1 MIQSVF
7 YNVGIYCRLSLD
19 DGSVGESG
27 SIQTQKMML
36 EKYCKDNNYT
46 IKEIYIDDGV
56 SGLTFDRDGFK
67 RMLKDIEAGKINMV
81 ITKDLSRLGRDYLQ
95 TGYYTEQ
102 YFPLHNVRYIAINDG
117 VDTLIDNNDMAPFK
131 NILNDMYAKDLSRK
145 VKSAKRQRALNGLY
159 ISAQPPYGYIKD
171 PSNKNH
177 LVVDEDIRHVIELI
191 FRLSKEGNGAPFIAK
206 YLEEHKIL
214 SPSAYKSL
222 KGDTRFDRYKDEP
235 YKWKAVTIRKILT
248 DIVYCGHMENH
259 KYEVKNYKTK
269 KCTKVPDDEH
279 IIVKNTH
286 EAIISDEDFKTIQT
300 VMAKRHYPTHHE
312 HENIFK
318 SILFCE
324 CGKRMAIAHKVRK
337 NKRDSFYKCANH
349 ENNPIECPHSNI
361 IQYEMVKAVVYKHL
375 MGIIKRLKEGNRFRN
390 ELVKR
395 FQQQY
400 SKSNSGEIKKTEA
413 RLKQLIKIA
422 SKLYEDFAADL
433 INERTYK
440 ELLLKNKQEQDLLEL
455 KLKTL
460 TNQEQQLKD
469 KITDLDKLINKF
481 NDYLDNLELT
491 SEMVNSLIERIELSY
506 PEVIDGV
513 KCRKVKIIYKFI
525 AESIDLD

>member
-1 MIQSVF
+1 MIESVF
-7 YNVGIYCRLSLD
+7 YSVGIYCRLSLD

-56 SGLTFDRDGFK
+56 SGLTFERSGFQ

-102 YFPLHNVRYIAINDG
+102 YFPLHNVRYIAVNDG
-117 VDTLIDNNDMAPFK
+117 VDTLIDNNDIAPFK

-171 PSNKNH
+171 SSNKNH

-191 FRLSKEGNGAPFIAK
+191 FKLSKEGNGAPFIAK
-206 YLEEHKIL
+206 YLEEHQIL

-235 YKWKAVTIRKILT
+235 YKWKAVTVRKILT

-269 KCTKVPDDEH
+269 KCTKVPDSEH

-286 EAIISDEDFKTIQT
+286 EAIISEADFHTVQT
-300 VMAKRHYPTHHE
+300 VMAKRHYPAHHE
-312 HENIFK
+312 HENLFK
-318 SILFCE
+318 SILFCT
-324 CGKRMAIAHKVRK
+324 CGKRMAIAHKIRK
-337 NKRDSFYKCANH
+337 NKRDTFYKCSHH
-349 ENNPIECPHSNI
+349 ETHPDECPQSNI
-361 IQYEMVKAVVYKHL
+361 IQYDILKNIVSDHL
-375 MGIIKRLKEGNRFRN
+375 MTVINKARKGNALRKECEEYIKNK
-390 ELVKR
+390 
-395 FQQQY
+395 Y
-400 SKSNSGEIKKTEA
+400 SKSNSTEIKRTES
-413 RLKQLIKIA
+413 RLKQLVKIA
-422 SKLYEDFAADL
+422 SKLYEDYANDL
-433 INERTYK
+433 INDRTYK
-440 ELLLKNKQEQDLLEL
+440 ELLLKNKQEQDILESKLKELLNQEEYL
-455 KLKTL
+455 KLKL
-460 TNQEQQLKD
+460 TDID
-469 KITDLDKLINKF
+469 KFVEVVNK
-481 NDYLDNLELT
+481 YLDNLELT
-491 SEMVNSLIERIELSY
+491 PQMVNSLIEKIIISPTEIVNGEKQRNI
-506 PEVIDGV
+506 
-513 KCRKVKIIYKFI
+513 RIIYKFI
-525 AESIDLD
+525 NESTD